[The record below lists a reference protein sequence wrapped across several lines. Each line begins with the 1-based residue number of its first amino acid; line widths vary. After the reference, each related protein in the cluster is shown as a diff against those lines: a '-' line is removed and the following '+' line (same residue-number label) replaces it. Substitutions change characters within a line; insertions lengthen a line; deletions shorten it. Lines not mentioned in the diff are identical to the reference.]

1 MDVKSESWRRQPMPR
16 SQAGQD
22 SMSHIAWRRSGDES
36 SWDRPPRAARPHSC
50 IEGRLKDE
58 WLQTF
63 NTLQTT
69 DIHQQ
74 LPPYLQKNDTPR
86 SVSPSLV
93 ARSLSSLESL
103 YSGLESKEKVQIKT
117 GPSTQ
122 RAKVCCL
129 APVRIGWLPLQRYV
143 VRKERPNNAD
153 QQDGTTCKVKLKPPI
168 TPVLSCSSVKANG
181 SEPAD
186 GTAGL
191 GVRGMSGAFSLQA
204 DDKRK
209 ATLAERDQ
217 DTALYRAT
225 SVQNTSRERFLWQT
239 PVHRRGSVPQAS
251 LLTAPPVGGRTTP
264 KHSSSI
270 SSITI
275 TSRKVIRSASL
286 PDTSI
291 SGQDRDREASPMAL
305 NNHIIDPDYTNT
317 LCPAEVIPRR
327 KALVVKITEQRVE
340 TSRFLQPGAKNGPVY
355 SFPSSKTIG
364 ENYFSCLSTRRS
376 SDLAASNLSSVKN
389 HPLLASLS
397 VTGGDMS
404 KMTQKVESQSQVPSC
419 LATQETQTP
428 VVLRRKA
435 TIIKVQEHRDTFS
448 KKDEDHR
455 RKVAYRHSFS
465 GLNVTDMKPQ
475 LNNECMFSGSE
486 MQVVSSKTK
495 LYKSTMSLQLT
506 SSSGPRLDD
515 SHTSRGS
522 QPRRP
527 ASCYASL
534 FSPVEPNADGSQ
546 DAAVH
551 STISVLP
558 HETNIDPACSAA
570 SSSNRCWST
579 EGGAG
584 SHDKIYPSTESS
596 ASDKGQSKRE
606 SALPRN
612 QPLTLIK
619 VPESSTHETHDAI
632 VAWNAAA
639 IIANIKL
646 QSEQKKKTQTN
657 GNTSGGRDSTSQ
669 SKTAGARADKANI
682 AEQSGTAS
690 CPVESET
697 AAHMKL
703 LTKHAEFAPVVT
715 ADDLLSRSHTHGDAL
730 EHQWSDFIRQSQAQE
745 RHLLNTHKH
754 QHYHQLSAQGQRGFG
769 SGSE

>member
-1 MDVKSESWRRQPMPR
+1 MDVKSESWRRQPMPQ

-36 SWDRPPRAARPHSC
+36 SRDRPPRAARPHSC

-63 NTLQTT
+63 NNLQTT
-69 DIHQQ
+69 DIQQQ

-103 YSGLESKEKVQIKT
+103 YSGLESKERVQIKT

-129 APVRIGWLPLQRYV
+129 APVRIGWLPLQRHV

-217 DTALYRAT
+217 DTALDRAT
-225 SVQNTSRERFLWQT
+225 SVQNTSHDRFLWQT
-239 PVHRRGSVPQAS
+239 PVHRRGSVPQVS

-264 KHSSSI
+264 KHSRSI

-275 TSRKVIRSASL
+275 TSRKVIRSSSL

-291 SGQDRDREASPMAL
+291 SGQDRDREPSPMAL

-317 LCPAEVIPRR
+317 LRPTEVIPRR

-340 TSRFLQPGAKNGPVY
+340 TSRFLQPGAKSGPVY
-355 SFPSSKTIG
+355 SFPSSRTIG
-364 ENYFSCLSTRRS
+364 ENYFSRLSTRRS
-376 SDLAASNLSSVKN
+376 SDLAASNLSSMKN

-397 VTGGDMS
+397 VTGGDNHIPEMS

-435 TIIKVQEHRDTFS
+435 TIIKVQENRDTFS
-448 KKDEDHR
+448 KEDEDHR

-465 GLNVTDMKPQ
+465 GLKVTDMKPQ
-475 LNNECMFSGSE
+475 LNNERIFSGSE
-486 MQVVSSKTK
+486 VQVVSSKAK

-506 SSSGPRLDD
+506 SSNGPRLDD

-619 VPESSTHETHDAI
+619 VP
-632 VAWNAAA
+632 
-639 IIANIKL
+639 
-646 QSEQKKKTQTN
+646 
-657 GNTSGGRDSTSQ
+657 GR
-669 SKTAGARADKANI
+669 K
-682 AEQSGTAS
+682 
-690 CPVESET
+690 P
-697 AAHMKL
+697 
-703 LTKHAEFAPVVT
+703 
-715 ADDLLSRSHTHGDAL
+715 HTV
-730 EHQWSDFIRQSQAQE
+730 FR
-745 RHLLNTHKH
+745 
-754 QHYHQLSAQGQRGFG
+754 
-769 SGSE
+769 